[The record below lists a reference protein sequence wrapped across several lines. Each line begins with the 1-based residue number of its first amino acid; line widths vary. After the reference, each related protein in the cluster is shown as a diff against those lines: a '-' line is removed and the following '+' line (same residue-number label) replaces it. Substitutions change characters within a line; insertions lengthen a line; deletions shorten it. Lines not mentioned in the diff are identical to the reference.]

1 MGPRSTFVLRPPSCM
16 FGKLLNLA
24 VSDVLG
30 KESEVSVYIYDAG
43 NQEVFLGHAK
53 VDPDVFRGTNRVEG
67 WYKLEAR
74 DPEEDQ
80 VSGEV
85 HLEISFQKTDKK
97 HYGPEDFRILKL
109 IGKGSLLCSDHMSF
123 PRCC

>member
-1 MGPRSTFVLRPPSCM
+1 MLISDY
-16 FGKLLNLA
+16 
-24 VSDVLG
+24 SDVLG
-30 KESEVSVYIYDAG
+30 KQSEVSVYIYDAG
-43 NQEVFLGHAK
+43 NQEAFLGHAK
-53 VDPDVFRGTNRVEG
+53 VDPDVFYDNHKVEG
-67 WYKLEAR
+67 WYRLEAR

-109 IGKGSLLCSDHMSF
+109 IGKGLFLLHRTESTI
-123 PRCC
+123 

>member
-1 MGPRSTFVLRPPSCM
+1 MGPCSTLVLTTQYID
-16 FGKLLNLA
+16 FGNLLTFT

-30 KESEVSVYIYDAG
+30 KQSEVSVYIYDAG
-43 NQEVFLGHAK
+43 NQEAFLGHAK
-53 VDPDVFRGTNRVEG
+53 VDPDVFHDTNRVDG

-85 HLEISFQKTDKK
+85 RLEFSFQKTDKR

-109 IGKGSLLCSDHMSF
+109 IGKGLSCLPPEKL
-123 PRCC
+123 PI

>member
-1 MGPRSTFVLRPPSCM
+1 MEDR
-16 FGKLLNLA
+16 LLILDGTTLLFCKNPKRIHIRLLLIRA

-30 KESEVSVYIYDAG
+30 KQSEVSVYIYDAG
-43 NQEVFLGHAK
+43 NQEAFLGHVK
-53 VDPDVFRGTNRVEG
+53 VDPDVFHNTNMVEG

-74 DPEEDQ
+74 DPEEDH

-85 HLEISFQKTDKK
+85 HLEISFQKTDKR

-109 IGKGSLLCSDHMSF
+109 IGKGLS
-123 PRCC
+123 RT